1 MGEIQERYQKIAGG
15 DRSFDI
21 QFWQAQ
27 GDMAIFAAVS
37 DMIRDYYLVRGI
49 DTDELRIER
58 TVESFQK
65 M

>member
-1 MGEIQERYQKIAGG
+1 MDEIQERYQKIEGS

-37 DMIRDYYLVRGI
+37 DMIHDYYLVRGI
-49 DTDELRIER
+49 DADELRIER